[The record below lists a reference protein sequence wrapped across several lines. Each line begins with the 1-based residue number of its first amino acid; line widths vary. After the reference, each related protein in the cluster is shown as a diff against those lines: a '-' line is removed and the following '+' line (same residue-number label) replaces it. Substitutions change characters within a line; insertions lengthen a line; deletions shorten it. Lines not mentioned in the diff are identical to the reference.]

1 MAANATFHFDNGDPA
16 GKEQIFL
23 PATAVG
29 EDTQGNFVYVIE
41 KNSESRGVAKRRM
54 VTLGELTTK
63 GFKVKPESMRVKS
76 WPHPVCKCLRKI

>member
-41 KNSESRGVAKRRM
+41 KTRRAGESQNGA
-54 VTLGELTTK
+54 
-63 GFKVKPESMRVKS
+63 
-76 WPHPVCKCLRKI
+76 W